1 MRRNSATPIASS
13 FLQKTFEMLSD
24 DSLSDTI
31 SWTPSGE
38 SFELR
43 NLTEFSEQVLPK
55 YFKHNNLASF
65 VRQLNMYDFHKQR
78 KGGSSQVFSHPLF
91 MKGRPEL
98 LKSINRKTPES
109 NLQLVPVSNFSK
121 SETGHLI
128 TKLYKLHKK
137 SESNDARIK
146 QLEDSVKVLTSQNK
160 NLLSQFWET
169 CQRTQRIE
177 SILMLVASYM
187 KENRQ
192 DLSSHLVRDRLLSI
206 THGDNELEFTS
217 STIDQDFHSDEAI
230 ESRFDIGSDDEDA
243 IDLLLE

>member
-1 MRRNSATPIASS
+1 MRRNLAAPIASS

-43 NLTEFSEQVLPK
+43 NLTEFSEQILPK
-55 YFKHNNLASF
+55 FFKHNNLASF

-78 KGGSSQVFSHPLF
+78 KNGSCHVFSHPLF
-91 MKGRPEL
+91 LKGRPEL
-98 LKSINRKTPES
+98 LKGISRKTPES
-109 NLQLVPVSNFSK
+109 NLQLVPVSSFSK
-121 SETGHLI
+121 SETGHLLK
-128 TKLYKLHKK
+128 KLYELHKK
-137 SESNDARIK
+137 GESNDNRVK
-146 QLEDSVKVLTSQNK
+146 QLESSVKGLTLQNK
-160 NLLSQFWET
+160 TLLSQFWET

-217 STIDQDFHSDEAI
+217 SPIDRDFPDDELI
-230 ESRFDIGSDDEDA
+230 ETQFDIDSVDEDA